1 MADLDDVS
9 IKIKNYKSF
18 GSTEQGYEG
27 IRPINLIIGRNN
39 TGKSTLLDVIGYATE
54 PTDLSSLGH
63 KGQQP
68 QVLVTVKLGSD
79 EISRILPKIP
89 NGQWGIAGFATPFE
103 FGRQWIGKPIT
114 YVLDHKL
121 AQKFLTLDPPFGC
134 PSIVYVSGVRPNVNN
149 WEQAL
154 AEQAPNPFSGYTFK
168 KLLADR
174 DISPEPSNFGT
185 RIDPNGRGATATIHN
200 FINKVG
206 LPSDLVEKVFLNK
219 LNEIFEPDGTFTDIV
234 VQQLADERW
243 EVYLEESEKG
253 RVPLS
258 HTGSGLKTILLL
270 LSFLY
275 LVPHIEK
282 KSLDEYL
289 FGFEELENNLHPALQ
304 RRLLLF
310 LRKIAIEEGCR
321 FFLTTHSNV
330 AIDLFAND
338 DKAQIIHVTHDRHQ
352 ASVRSVPTYV
362 DNKGILDDLDVRASD
377 IMQSNGVVWLEG
389 PSDRVYFNRWV
400 ELYSGGEIREGAH
413 YQCVFYGGRLL
424 AHLSADDPYVDE
436 DEAVKILRVNRNAI
450 VIIDSDRRKPR
461 QKINATKRRIISEI
475 EQVGGMAWVTAG
487 KEVENYV
494 PVCTLQRLF
503 PASDLPPLGQYAD
516 IRDYLNAVK
525 AGEGDRFERSK
536 VLFAKKVVPH
546 IDRDGLESVL
556 DLERKI
562 ATAYMHIVRWNGASP
577 NTRP

>member
-1 MADLDDVS
+1 MNLNDVTL
-9 IKIKNYKSF
+9 KIRNYKSF
-18 GSTEQGYEG
+18 GAEEQGYEELS
-27 IRPINLIIGRNN
+27 PINLIIGRNN
-39 TGKSTLLDVIGYATE
+39 TGKSTLLDLVDYATR
-54 PTDLSSLGH
+54 PRDLRHLGH
-63 KGQQP
+63 RGQHP
-68 QVLVTVKLGSD
+68 EVTVTNMLSEEELRTVFREDTG
-79 EISRILPKIP
+79 
-89 NGQWGIAGFATPFE
+89 GGHIAGNHWRY
-103 FGRQWIGKPIT
+103 GQRWIGKPIT
-114 YVLDHKL
+114 WILEAEGRK
-121 AQKFLTLDPPFGC
+121 KFVALDPPLNL
-134 PSIVYVSGVRPNVNN
+134 PSWSGV
-149 WEQAL
+149 EQVL
-154 AEQAPNPFSGYTFK
+154 AEQNANPFSGYSFK

-174 DISPEPSNFGT
+174 DISPEPASLAGS
-185 RIDPNGRGATATIHN
+185 IDPNGRGLTATIHH
-200 FINKVG
+200 FINRVG
-206 LPSDLVEKVFLNK
+206 LPSDLVEKVLLNE
-219 LNEIFEPDGTFTDIV
+219 LNEIFEPDGNFTDIV
-234 VQQLADERW
+234 VQQLDDERW
-243 EVYLEESEKG
+243 EVYLEEAEKG

-258 HTGSGLKTILLL
+258 HTGSGLKTILLV
-270 LSFLY
+270 LSSLY
-275 LVPHIEK
+275 LVPHLEN
-282 KSLDEYL
+282 KSLDGYL

-310 LRKIAIEEGCR
+310 LRKIAIKEGCR

-352 ASVRSVPTYV
+352 ASVRSVTTYV

-377 IMQSNGVVWLEG
+377 LLQSNGVVWLEG

-413 YQCVFYGGRLL
+413 YQCVFDGGRLL

-494 PVCTLQRLF
+494 PVCALQRLF
-503 PASDLPPLGQYAD
+503 PTSDIPPLKQYAD
-516 IRDYLNAVK
+516 IRDCLNAAK
-525 AGEGDRFERSK
+525 AGDGDRFERSK

-546 IDRDGLESVL
+546 IDRDGLKSVL

-562 ATAYMHIVRWNGASP
+562 ATAYMHIVGWNGANP